1 MLKERRRRDTRVY
14 QLVDFLSASSAWA
27 IFYAYRKSLEAGP
40 LSAELVFS
48 DPNFWAGVLLIPVAW
63 LMFYLLFDRYT
74 DIYRLSRLAT
84 LIRTFFLSMLG
95 VTILFFTLILDDVVN
110 EYTTYYRSFLV
121 LFGLHF
127 GITVVFRMIM
137 LTLASRKLK
146 AGKVGY
152 NTLIIG
158 GNQRALELLEDIT
171 NRPKSLG
178 YMIRGYVSTN
188 GDDEPLHG
196 RLPML
201 GKVTHLREV
210 IQDYGIEDVIIATE
224 SKEQER
230 LRGIVDVLFEFGDRL
245 LVRIIP
251 DMYDILLGNV
261 RMNNVYGAV
270 VIEIRQHLISST
282 EAVIKRIIDV
292 LVSLL
297 AMILLLP
304 AYAYIALRTK
314 LSSPGPIFFFQERVG
329 RFGNVFKIIKFRSMY
344 LDAEAAGPQ
353 LSNDSDPRI
362 TAWGRTMRKWRLDEL
377 PQFWNVLKGEMSL
390 VGPRP
395 ERQHF
400 IDLILEQA
408 PHYRHLLKVRPG
420 ITSWG
425 QVKFGYASNLDQML
439 ARLRF
444 DILYIENMSLA
455 LDIKILFY
463 TIVVLIQGRGK

>member
-1 MLKERRRRDTRVY
+1 MLKDRRIRDTRVY
-14 QLVDFLSASSAWA
+14 QVGDFLAASVAWA
-27 IFYAYRKSLEAGP
+27 VFYTYRKSLEIEPVTTDLIFA
-40 LSAELVFS
+40 
-48 DPNFWAGVLLIPVAW
+48 DPNFWAGVLLIPLAW
-63 LMFYLLFDRYT
+63 VMFYLLFDRYR

-84 LIRTFFLSMLG
+84 FIRTFFISLLG
-95 VTILFFTLILDDVVN
+95 VTVLFFTLILDDVVSV
-110 EYTTYYRSFLV
+110 YTTYYRSFLV

-127 GITVVFRMIM
+127 SITVLFRMIL
-137 LTLASRKLK
+137 LTKASRKLK

-158 GNQRALELLEDIT
+158 GNQRALELFEDIT
-171 NRPKSLG
+171 NRSKSLG
-178 YMIRGYVSTN
+178 YMLRGYVSTN
-188 GDDEPLHG
+188 GDNEPLMG
-196 RLPML
+196 NLPLL
-201 GKVTHLREV
+201 GKVSQLREV
-210 IQDYGIEDVIIATE
+210 IVDYGIEDVIIATE
-224 SKEQER
+224 AKEQER
-230 LRGIVDVLFEFGDRL
+230 LRGIVDILFEFGDKL

-282 EAVIKRIIDV
+282 EAVIKRFLDI
-292 LVSLL
+292 LVSGI
-297 AMILLLP
+297 AILFLLP
-304 AYAYIALRTK
+304 IYAYIAIRTRM
-314 LSSPGPIFFFQERVG
+314 SSDGPIFYKQERVG
-329 RFGNVFKIIKFRSMY
+329 RFGKSFHIIKFRSMFTN
-344 LDAEAAGPQ
+344 AEDAGPQ
-353 LSNDSDPRI
+353 LSNDHDPRI
-362 TAWGRTMRKWRLDEL
+362 TPWGRVMRKWRLDEL

-400 IDLILEQA
+400 IDLIMTEA

-425 QVKFGYASNLDQML
+425 QVKYGYASNLEQMI

-455 LDIKILFY
+455 LDVKIIFY
-463 TIVVLIQGRGK
+463 TVVVLFQGQGK